1 MSFRASI
8 SIGDAI
14 DLPLACSLHA
24 GSVDCPTIEPDAKFF
39 IIKSYNHDNIGQSIT
54 TGVWSTQAH
63 NEAKLGAAFAACP
76 QVLLIFSV
84 NGSGHF
90 QGYARMETP
99 IGRAKGRWAGDHTR
113 QLGSL
118 FGIQWLC
125 LHDVPFGQTN
135 HLLNP
140 LNEGKPV
147 KISRDGQELPHSLGA
162 AMVQLFERGA
172 AAAGAPR
179 PKPRPEV
186 EWEETAQGEV
196 VPSAVLGQA
205 AAPPHHHGGTQQ
217 PRDRS
222 FGGRG
227 GRGDQGGPHGRH
239 WGHGTE
245 QQLDGGTGAPP
256 PGWWGPPPGWVGGYG
271 MPPHGYGAW
280 GPPPAG
286 WGAPPPG
293 WGGGYE
299 DDRGADRRPRS
310 SGRRRSRSR
319 SRSRERG
326 RDRKGR

>member
-1 MSFRASI
+1 MQDYPQIA
-8 SIGDAI
+8 A
-14 DLPLACSLHA
+14 
-24 GSVDCPTIEPDAKFF
+24 DAKFF

-63 NEAKLGAAFAACP
+63 NEVKLGAAFASCS

-135 HLLNP
+135 YLLNP

-147 KISRDGQELPHSLGA
+147 KISRDGQELPHALGT

-179 PKPRPEV
+179 PKPRSEV
-186 EWEETAQGEV
+186 EWEATEQGDV
-196 VPSAVLGQA
+196 VPSALALPAPAPHRHGGGQHQRGRHGAAGGRGEQAGRGQWGQA
-205 AAPPHHHGGTQQ
+205 AASEPDGGMM
-217 PRDRS
+217 
-222 FGGRG
+222 GAM
-227 GRGDQGGPHGRH
+227 PHG
-239 WGHGTE
+239 
-245 QQLDGGTGAPP
+245 
-256 PGWWGPPPGWVGGYG
+256 GWWGPPPGWAGGYG
-271 MPPHGYGAW
+271 MPPHGYGPW
-280 GPPPAG
+280 G
-286 WGAPPPG
+286 G

-310 SGRRRSRSR
+310 KERRRSRSRSR

-326 RDRKGR
+326 RDRRDREKGR

>member
-1 MSFRASI
+1 MTDI
-8 SIGDAI
+8 
-14 DLPLACSLHA
+14 PCSL
-24 GSVDCPTIEPDAKFF
+24 CPLLVGVQDSPQIAQDAKFF

-63 NEAKLGAAFAACP
+63 NEVKLGAAFASCS

-135 HLLNP
+135 YLLNP

-147 KISRDGQELPHSLGA
+147 KISRDGQELPHALGT

-186 EWEETAQGEV
+186 EWEATEQGDV
-196 VPSAVLGQA
+196 VPSALALSAPAPHRYGSGQHQGGRHGAAVGRGEHASRQWGQA
-205 AAPPHHHGGTQQ
+205 AASEP
-217 PRDRS
+217 
-222 FGGRG
+222 
-227 GRGDQGGPHGRH
+227 
-239 WGHGTE
+239 
-245 QQLDGGTGAPP
+245 DGGLMGAMPQG
-256 PGWWGPPPGWVGGYG
+256 GWWGHPVGWAGSYG
-271 MPPHGYGAW
+271 MPPHGYGPWGGW
-280 GPPPAG
+280 GPPPL
-286 WGAPPPG
+286 G
-293 WGGGYE
+293 WGGDYP
-299 DDRGADRRPRS
+299 DDRRADRRPRS
-310 SGRRRSRSR
+310 KERRRSRSRSR

-326 RDRKGR
+326 RDRRGKDKGR